1 MKNKVV
7 ALLLCLSMAVCVGG
21 CGSSNGE
28 ESVYDKMSKKQLLAS
43 CKQLDAELSQAYS
56 DYDALQQSVNNAGI
70 ANDNLPNIKDMEDG
84 TGRKTFVSNDD
95 IITFSKDWVYPNS
108 IEAANTS
115 SVSVSKTVSFKPY
128 ENWLI
133 MQKGNTTELNHKA
146 GISGKIS
153 VGNIEDSSGMY
164 MVTQEEYEQ
173 LGWEDAAMT
182 PDVIKERIV
191 NPWINEL
198 ANVGS
203 VVYSELYLE
212 DTIVGIQAETTTLV
226 DGNEAHLKFG
236 MFNTNRGEAC
246 QYIFIYT
253 GSYDS
258 IKEEHMDLL
267 ISSIKVQDTPLLV
280 D

>member
-1 MKNKVV
+1 
-7 ALLLCLSMAVCVGG
+7 
-21 CGSSNGE
+21 
-28 ESVYDKMSKKQLLAS
+28 
-43 CKQLDAELSQAYS
+43 
-56 DYDALQQSVNNAGI
+56 
-70 ANDNLPNIKDMEDG
+70 MEDG

-95 IITFSKDWVYPNS
+95 IITFNKDWVYPNS

-115 SVSVSKTVSFKPY
+115 SVNVSKTVSFKPY

-164 MVTQEEYEQ
+164 LVTQEEYEQ

-191 NPWINEL
+191 NPWINDL

>member
-7 ALLLCLSMAVCVGG
+7 ALLLCLSMSVCVGG

-43 CKQLDAELSQAYS
+43 CKQLDAELSQAYI
-56 DYDALQQSVNNAGI
+56 DYDTLQQSVNNAGI

-95 IITFSKDWVYPNS
+95 IITFNKDWVYPNS

-115 SVSVSKTVSFKPY
+115 SVNVSKTVSFKPY

-164 MVTQEEYEQ
+164 LVTQEEYEQ

-191 NPWINEL
+191 NPWINDL